1 MNLEIIDD
9 IFFFCEEKLS
19 QKTIEDI
26 LNGKFSMALLIKRN
40 GDLPGDIGDIVL
52 QIVYGNLRKPPGS
65 PNSPCDQLTVR
76 FINDDIDENTDEI
89 KKENNLVESEPTPLY
104 IAIAFDAFKTR
115 EVMELS
121 DLYPGQVMMYGF
133 FTSDK
138 PLEATL
144 ISKTVEEF
152 DARTTPTTYFSE
164 EKIVIQLAKTIEDC
178 LIAFIELGPTY
189 MSSDVEQGE
198 IDCKYFFPDGYNV
211 PKEVIQEV
219 KKKFKKKG
227 RGKAAA
233 INQEET
239 TSTATSDLVKE
250 QDELDHEEL
259 EEINSE
265 DEKNEC
271 ELLNEEVISGEHS
284 ARDADKAT
292 SPLSDYK
299 IEE

>member
-1 MNLEIIDD
+1 
-9 IFFFCEEKLS
+9 
-19 QKTIEDI
+19 
-26 LNGKFSMALLIKRN
+26 
-40 GDLPGDIGDIVL
+40 
-52 QIVYGNLRKPPGS
+52 
-65 PNSPCDQLTVR
+65 
-76 FINDDIDENTDEI
+76 
-89 KKENNLVESEPTPLY
+89 
-104 IAIAFDAFKTR
+104 
-115 EVMELS
+115 
-121 DLYPGQVMMYGF
+121 
-133 FTSDK
+133 
-138 PLEATL
+138 
-144 ISKTVEEF
+144 
-152 DARTTPTTYFSE
+152 
-164 EKIVIQLAKTIEDC
+164 
-178 LIAFIELGPTY
+178 